1 MPFRLR
7 RLIDAPA
14 FTFAIGRAGLAAV
27 DDPSSLKAVTTD
39 DASALGASLSFHFP
53 FLLVNVF
60 FDPSGDA
67 GSRDHGMTL
76 PQLPITFNRG

>member
-7 RLIDAPA
+7 RLVDAPA

-27 DDPSSLKAVTTD
+27 DDPSLFKAVLTD
-39 DASALGASLSFHFP
+39 DATALGAFLLCHFP
-53 FLLVNVF
+53 FLPVNLF

-67 GSRDHGMTL
+67 G
-76 PQLPITFNRG
+76 